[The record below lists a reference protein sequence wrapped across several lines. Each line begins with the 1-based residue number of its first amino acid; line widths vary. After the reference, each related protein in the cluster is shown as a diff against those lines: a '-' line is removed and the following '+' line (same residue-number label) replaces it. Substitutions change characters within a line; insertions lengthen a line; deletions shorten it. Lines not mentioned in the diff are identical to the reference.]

1 MKYFFSPQGEGIR
14 AGTMNVFIRLSGCNL
29 RCSKENEGFDC
40 DTEFVSGRKVSLDEL
55 AVWAATSIEIALGR
69 EGKPIYGDG
78 LVGGYEFWRDPW
90 VIVTG
95 GEPALQVDKE
105 FCDYWHQRGVR
116 LAIETNGTIELPYD
130 VVGDGGSSG
139 KVINERRQY
148 LLDWIT
154 VSPKTA
160 EHTIKQPRAS
170 EIKYV
175 RNYGQGLPKPSI
187 ASLYR
192 LISPGFDGDRLDPRT
207 LQWCLKLVAENPEWR
222 LSTQMHKLWKVR

>member
-116 LAIETNGTIELPYD
+116 LAIETNGTIELPYESNREWPND
-130 VVGDGGSSG
+130 LPN
-139 KVINERRQY
+139 KKNY

-160 EHTIKQPRAS
+160 EHTLKQLHAD
-170 EIKYV
+170 EVKYV
-175 RNYGQGLPKPSI
+175 RNYGQGIPKPSVK
-187 ASLYR
+187 SPHK

-222 LSTQMHKLWKVR
+222 LSAQMHKLWKVR